1 VQYACKCLRLSQ
13 DYLDMQNMAV
23 KLLLAEFFFLPLLVN
38 WMEVKKVKFS
48 AQSTHF
54 LVSYKSDKSILLKF
68 DRKLCSKTSIIT
80 LK

>member
-1 VQYACKCLRLSQ
+1 
-13 DYLDMQNMAV
+13 MQNMAV

-54 LVSYKSDKSILLKF
+54 LVSYKSDKSILLKC
-68 DRKLCSKTSIIT
+68 DSKLCSKTSIINSQMM
-80 LK
+80 LEYIVSSVNKR